1 MGILGLMTETVIS
14 IFLGIGLAASVGFRV
29 FLPLF
34 ALSLAAYF
42 DYWELNES
50 WQWIGSLAAVITLG
64 VATLVE
70 IATYYIPFV
79 DNLLDSIAIPL
90 ATVAGTAVMVSTVAD
105 LSPVVTWAL
114 AIIAGGGT
122 AATIKTASGATRLT
136 STVSTAGLGNPLV
149 TTIETGSSIVMT
161 LMSLFLPFIGFVMAI
176 VVLIVFYILYKKFK
190 TTS

>member
-1 MGILGLMTETVIS
+1 MTETIIS
-14 IFLGIGLAASVGFRV
+14 VFLGIGLAASVGFRV

-34 ALSLAAYF
+34 ALSLASYF
-42 DYWELNES
+42 NVWELNES
-50 WQWIGSLAAVITLG
+50 WQWIGSMTALITLG

-70 IATYYIPFV
+70 IGTYYIPFV
-79 DNLLDSIAIPL
+79 DNLMDTIAIPL

-122 AATIKTASGATRLT
+122 AATIKSATGATRLT
-136 STVSTAGLGNPLV
+136 SSVSTAGLGNPIV

-161 LMSLFLPFIGFVMAI
+161 VLSLFLPVVGFIMVI
-176 VVLIVFYILYKKFK
+176 VILIVFHKLYKKIK
-190 TTS
+190 PTSH